1 MIECVKVVREIYENK
16 FESKVGDAIEELQ
29 KSGLDADIDYKTVI
43 DNHNTIYH
51 IAYITGYNME

>member
-16 FESKVGDAIEELQ
+16 FESKVWDAIEEWQ
-29 KSGLDADIDYKTVI
+29 KSGLDVDIDYKTVI
-43 DNHNTIYH
+43 DNHNTICH